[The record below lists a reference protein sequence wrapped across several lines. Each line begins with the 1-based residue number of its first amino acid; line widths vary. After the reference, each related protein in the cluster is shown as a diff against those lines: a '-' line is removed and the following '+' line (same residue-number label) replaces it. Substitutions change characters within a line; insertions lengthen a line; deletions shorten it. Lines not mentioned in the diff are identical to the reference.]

1 MTLSADELKE
11 LRVKAERSM
20 FVVSLPTRTALSLIQ
35 AAELNAE
42 LVGALERLSSDLH
55 SELLARYGDD
65 HAHYPGIRRKFDADM
80 EVVNEA
86 RALISKA
93 KGSAGHD

>member
-35 AAELNAE
+35 SAELNAE
-42 LVGALERLSSDLH
+42 LVAERRNIVSHATMGATDGEGMSVNAICVEITRLRN
-55 SELLARYGDD
+55 ELY
-65 HAHYPGIRRKFDADM
+65 
-80 EVVNEA
+80 
-86 RALISKA
+86 KA
-93 KGSAGHD
+93 KGSAGHE